1 MANLP
6 GSDLSAYDGL
16 TQPAEPGTT
25 PLTDADKARAAAANA
40 MWASMV
46 NAPVTLA
53 DLIIYVNQH
62 PELVLWAQ
70 ETKARLSVV
79 PGAQP

>member
-1 MANLP
+1 MATSP
-6 GSDLSAYDGL
+6 GADLSAYDGV
-16 TQPAEPGTT
+16 TRPAEPGTT
-25 PLTDADKARAAAANA
+25 PLTDADKARAAATDA

-46 NAPVTLA
+46 NAPTSLA
-53 DLIIYVNQH
+53 DLILYVNQH
-62 PELVLWAQ
+62 PELVLWAR

>member
-16 TQPAEPGTT
+16 TRPAAPGTT
-25 PLTDADKARAAAANA
+25 PLTDADKARAAATNA
-40 MWASMV
+40 MWASLKT
-46 NAPVTLA
+46 APPSLA
-53 DLIIYVNQH
+53 DLILYVNDH
-62 PELVLWAQ
+62 PELVAWAAA
-70 ETKARLSVV
+70 TKARLSVV

>member
-25 PLTDADKARAAAANA
+25 PLTDADKARAAAADA
-40 MWASMV
+40 MWAKQTGLPAAM
-46 NAPVTLA
+46 A
-53 DLIIYVNQH
+53 DLILYVNDHQ
-62 PELVLWAQ
+62 ELIDWAK
-70 ETKARLSVV
+70 EFKARLSVV